1 MSENK
6 ILELEKRLREKRISK
21 KDYTEISGKK
31 PQNEIKSSENVT
43 NVTPIKKEN
52 LTNST
57 LKKRGDYKDWAENWR
72 ISDNPLLDELESL
85 DLQLFMNEKGD
96 FVLRDLDTKKD
107 EVIPASNISKK
118 ISSIL
123 GKKVIVGWKD
133 TEHKITPVE
142 IISIISSDYRPDI
155 KKRFF
160 KISSKNKWYYNAFTP
175 TEYMNFI
182 QEPTSTPKTI
192 LNLIKHLVNYNEKR
206 FNFFIN
212 WLAYYW
218 ATFKRP
224 LHAIVLKGE
233 QGAGKGIF
241 ANDVITPLFGE
252 NQVSILTNETLENRF
267 KADKFENKSFYIFE
281 ETSKGDVKSNK
292 DIKEFI
298 KQIITNDKVPMDRK
312 HKKGVDVKIT
322 APSIFFTNEAKFLEI
337 EPSDRRFSVFLT
349 GGKIVDTDFL
359 GYGTYEA
366 LAEQIKKEL
375 PDFARYLY
383 HYPIDIDMIKLPMD
397 TPEKEAVIH
406 LTSNSF
412 QKFLYALKNKDLEFF
427 EDLKEEEP
435 VLYHLVENAFR
446 EGKIERAKLAD
457 VYNAVFDKNFKNQK
471 VLAELKAID
480 YSLFDDK
487 NIATR
492 KGTRYILL

>member
-1 MSENK
+1 MKGDKVNIREFEIK
-6 ILELEKRLREKRISK
+6 LKEKRLSK
-21 KDYTEISGKK
+21 SDYTENQPE
-31 PQNEIKSSENVT
+31 PQQTETE
-43 NVTPIKKEN
+43 KKEVVTGGS
-52 LTNST
+52 LI
-57 LKKRGDYKDWAENWR
+57 KRGDYREWTENWK
-72 ISDNPLLDELESL
+72 ISDNPLLDELEEL
-85 DLQLFMNEKGD
+85 NLQLFMNEKGD
-96 FVLRDLDTKKD
+96 FVLRDLDTQKD
-107 EVIPASNISKK
+107 EVIPASNINKK

-123 GKKVIVGWKD
+123 GKKVIIGWKD

-160 KISSKNKWYYNAFTP
+160 RLSSKNKWYYNAFTP
-175 TEYMNFI
+175 TEYMNCI
-182 QEPTSTPKTI
+182 EKPTKEPKTI
-192 LNLIKHLVNYNEKR
+192 LTLIKHLVNYHDER
-206 FNFFIN
+206 YHYFLN

-224 LHAIVLKGE
+224 LTAIVLKGE

-241 ANDVITPLFGE
+241 ANDVIIPLFGE
-252 NQVSILTNETLENRF
+252 NQVSILTNETLENKF

-322 APSIFFTNEAKFLEI
+322 APSLFFTNEAKFLEI

-359 GYGTYEA
+359 GFGSYEK

-383 HYPIDIDMIKLPMD
+383 HYPVNTELIKLPMN
-397 TPEKEAVIH
+397 TPEKEAVVH
-406 LTSNSF
+406 LTNNSF
-412 QKFLYALKNKDLEFF
+412 QTFLYALKKKDLEFF
-427 EDLKEEEP
+427 EDLQENEP
-435 VLYHLVENAFR
+435 LLYAEVKRAFS
-446 EGKIERAKLAD
+446 EGKIERALLAKL
-457 VYNAVFDKNFKNQK
+457 YNAVFDKNYRSQK

-480 YSLFDDK
+480 YSFFDNK
-487 NIATR
+487 NIATI
-492 KGTRYILL
+492 KGKRYIIF

>member
-6 ILELEKRLREKRISK
+6 ILELEKRLREKRNSK
-21 KDYTEISGKK
+21 NDYTEIGDKK
-31 PQNEIKSSENVT
+31 PQNMAKQEKNVT
-43 NVTPIKKEN
+43 NVTSKKNE
-52 LTNST
+52 TAQSAH
-57 LKKRGDYKDWAENWR
+57 LKKRGDYKEWEENWR
-72 ISDNPLLDELESL
+72 ISDNPLLDELEERK
-85 DLQLFMNEKGD
+85 LQLFIDDNSKYTIRVM
-96 FVLRDLDTKKD
+96 DTQKILKIAKSD
-107 EVIPASNISKK
+107 ISLK
-118 ISSIL
+118 ISSL
-123 GKKVIVGWKD
+123 LRKKVVIGWREAEHRIAPEELISIVGQ
-133 TEHKITPVE
+133 EYNPLQ
-142 IISIISSDYRPDI
+142 
-155 KKRFF
+155 KKRFY
-160 KISSKNKWYYNAFTP
+160 KIGDNWYFNTFTP
-175 TEYMNFI
+175 TEYMNFTE
-182 QEPTSTPKTI
+182 EPTSTPKTI
-192 LNLIKHLVNYNEKR
+192 LSLIKHLVNYNEER

-252 NQVSILTNETLENRF
+252 EQVAIITNDTLDNKF
-267 KADKFENKSFYIFE
+267 KGDYMLNKSFFIFE
-281 ETSKGDVKSNK
+281 EVSKGDVKSNK
-292 DIKEFI
+292 NIKEFI
-298 KQIITNDKVPMDRK
+298 KLVITNEEFSMDKK
-312 HKKGVDVKIT
+312 NEKGIKGKIT

-349 GGKIVDTDFL
+349 GGKIVETDFL

-366 LAEQIKKEL
+366 LAEQIKREL

-383 HYPIDIDMIKLPMD
+383 NYPVDIDLIKLPMD

-435 VLYHLVENAFR
+435 ALYHLVENAFR
-446 EGKIERAKLAD
+446 EGKIERSKLAD
-457 VYNAVFDKNFKNQK
+457 IYNAVFDKNFKNQK

-487 NIATR
+487 NIATI
-492 KGTRYILL
+492 KGKRYILL